1 MKRMLMILAA
11 LVMVCGV
18 AVAEEPIS
26 PPRWDIDLSDWSFYE
41 LTKLQ
46 EKIDLVIDDALSV
59 ALSTLPD
66 VSPIPN
72 HLDVSISSVK
82 IGENSIGS
90 PEIHVVLKNES
101 STLTID
107 RVDFRIKCYDA
118 YGDLIKLYNRYTY
131 SACFYDG
138 TLKPGYKS
146 PENHRWTIYD
156 GDGTRT
162 VQVAIEKYHA
172 TDGTTVSVPEDQ
184 LEWIEFEK

>member
-1 MKRMLMILAA
+1 MPISSDFEERIKEAKERIALDLVDLYAA
-11 LVMVCGV
+11 ERE
-18 AVAEEPIS
+18 AEEPI
-26 PPRWDIDLSDWSFYE
+26 
-41 LTKLQ
+41 
-46 EKIDLVIDDALSV
+46 V
-59 ALSTLPD
+59 
-66 VSPIPN
+66 
-72 HLDVSISSVK
+72 LDVSVASVK

-90 PEIHVVLKNES
+90 PEIHVVLKNNS

-146 PENHRWTIYD
+146 PDNHRWTIYD
-156 GDGTRT
+156 GDGTRS
-162 VQVAIEKYHA
+162 VRVAIEKYHA
-172 TDGTTVSVPEDQ
+172 TDGTTVSISEDQ